1 MSCSSGYVEGRGKV
15 QGWGSPTLTSL
26 RVSSGGM
33 VQMGLRARC
42 RYSITAAVER
52 SGERDSQDKPVG
64 DTVCF
69 ARGSLYKCHQI
80 PFGQQPL
87 LEGLSQ

>member
-33 VQMGLRARC
+33 MQMGLRARC

-52 SGERDSQDKPVG
+52 SGERDSQDKPTG
-64 DTVCF
+64 GTVCF
-69 ARGSLYKCHQI
+69 ARGSLYRGHWI
-80 PFGQQPL
+80 PLGQQPL
-87 LEGLSQ
+87 LEDLSQ